1 METFCTK
8 WSEKTYTKNEN
19 AFQPHPSFL
28 QNFTPVASRTRG
40 ETRHEDCKKVQAMK
54 VLSQKGLTLI
64 ELLIVVNIV
73 GILLGAASIGL
84 SEYSDEARSLEVY
97 SVFPQVIRSQKVHFM
112 RHNQYYGANH
122 GEFQDHAVDVSEVEH
137 FAYSTF
143 SNASDSFSVRADAG
157 TWAAGGGFSTNMA
170 ESPHGVVMGR

>member
-1 METFCTK
+1 
-8 WSEKTYTKNEN
+8 
-19 AFQPHPSFL
+19 
-28 QNFTPVASRTRG
+28 
-40 ETRHEDCKKVQAMK
+40 MK
-54 VLSQKGLTLI
+54 VLSHKGLTLI

-84 SEYSDEARSLEVY
+84 SGHSDEARSLEVY

-122 GEFQDHAVDVSEVEH
+122 GEFRDYAVDVSEVQH

-143 SNASDSFSVRADAG
+143 SNESDSFSVRADAG
-157 TWAAGGGFSTNMA
+157 AWAAGGWILYQ
-170 ESPHGVVMGR
+170 HGDEPTWTCDGTVIKTDWLPD